1 MYGSCLGLICNVFL
15 VKMWFNDT
23 IICFSLHELFIIIII
38 IVINV
43 VVEEIIL
50 ELPRGFYRHVFT

>member
-1 MYGSCLGLICNVFL
+1 LICNVFL